1 MRCVAQLR
9 QHITANHY
17 EIVRIVRQANARG
30 CAIIVNSTMAT
41 ILVAD
46 DNRANR
52 EALAALLESAGNNV
66 VRAVDGREALA
77 RAQEAR
83 PELVISDVLMPA
95 MDGYELAR
103 RLKADPATAG
113 VAIIFYTA
121 YFGGQDAQALA
132 QAHGVSRVLLK
143 PAENAEIL
151 RQVQAVLASRAEQP
165 QQISG
170 DLGEGHLRIVVDQ
183 LLEKTGALEAQQR
196 RIERLN
202 RTLEVLSAVNALIVR
217 AGDRQALLDE
227 ACRIAV
233 EKGGF
238 RLAAVG
244 LADSLTH
251 IVRQVAAAGEGS
263 AERDFARL
271 RLGTRSLIWND
282 AQSGSFVALPLL
294 SAGETTGVL
303 LLYARQR
310 DFFDEEEMRLL
321 HELAGD
327 IAFALRHLA
336 QKARMDYLAYHDSL
350 TDLPN
355 RSLFTDR
362 MTQALN
368 AARREKRFAAA
379 IFVDI
384 ERFRMVN
391 ESFGRKS
398 GDDLLREIGNRL
410 RQVAREQDT
419 VARVGA
425 DHFAIAVAPFDRPGD
440 TAYTFLERLDEALAE
455 PIIIE
460 GVELRVAVKA
470 GIAVFPTDGESTE
483 ALCANAETALSKA
496 KQTGSRY
503 LFYAPE
509 MNARV
514 AESLAMES
522 KLRRALE
529 DGTLALHYQPK
540 IDVVSGAVAGLEAL
554 IRWNDAEL
562 GAVPPSRFVSL
573 LEETGMILAAGRWA
587 LGKAVED
594 IRRWQSL
601 GLEVPRTSV
610 NVSALQLRQK
620 DFVDSVLDAISAL
633 GGHAPLLDVEITES
647 VLVDDIDESTRKLQ
661 ALRRAGVEVSVDDFG
676 TGFCSLS
683 YLARLP
689 VDTLKIDR
697 SFVVRMGDAGYPRN
711 IVAMI
716 VSLAHTLGLRV
727 VAEGVEDDEQVRLLR
742 ELGCD
747 QIQGFYVSRPVP
759 PEEIDAMLVRG
770 AGNALTRKLSAA

>member
-1 MRCVAQLR
+1 
-9 QHITANHY
+9 
-17 EIVRIVRQANARG
+17 
-30 CAIIVNSTMAT
+30 MAT

-52 EALAALLESAGNNV
+52 EALAALLESAGHVV

-83 PELVISDVLMPA
+83 PELVISDVLMPM

-103 RLKADPATAG
+103 RLKADPATAS
-113 VAIIFYTA
+113 AALMFYTA
-121 YFGGQDAQALA
+121 YFGGHDAQALA
-132 QAHGVSRVLLK
+132 QAHGVARVLLK
-143 PAENAEIL
+143 PSDNAEIL
-151 RQVQAVLASRAEQP
+151 RQVDAVLASRNESPP
-165 QQISG
+165 QIAG
-170 DLGEGHLRIVVDQ
+170 DLDQEHLRVMVDQ

-238 RLAAVG
+238 RLAAIG
-244 LADSLTH
+244 LADPQTH
-251 IVRQVAAAGEGS
+251 EIRPAAAAGEGS

-271 RLGTRSLIWND
+271 KLGTRSLVWND

-294 SAGETTGVL
+294 TGGESVGVL
-303 LLYARQR
+303 LLYARSR
-310 DFFDEEEMRLL
+310 DFFDDEEMRLL

-327 IAFALRHLA
+327 IGFALRHIA

-379 IFVDI
+379 IFLDI

-391 ESFGRKS
+391 ESFGRKG
-398 GDDLLREIGNRL
+398 GDDLLREVAARV
-410 RQVAREQDT
+410 RQASREQDT
-419 VARVGA
+419 VARVGG

-440 TAYTFLERLDEALAE
+440 TAYTFLERLDEALAQ
-455 PIIIE
+455 PIVVE
-460 GVELRVAVKA
+460 GSELRVALRA
-470 GIAVFPTDGESTE
+470 GIAVFPTDGDSTE
-483 ALCANAETALSKA
+483 ALCANAETALGKA

-514 AESLAMES
+514 AESLAMENR
-522 KLRRALE
+522 LRRALE

-540 IDVVSGAVAGLEAL
+540 IDVASGEVAGLEAL

-562 GAVPPSRFVSL
+562 GSVPPSRFVSM

-587 LGKAVED
+587 LRKAVGD
-594 IRRWQSL
+594 IRRWQGL
-601 GLEVPRTSV
+601 GLKVPRTSV

-620 DFVDSVLDAISAL
+620 DFVDSVLDAIGL
-633 GGHAPLLDVEITES
+633 VDGKAPLLDLEITES

-697 SFVVRMGDAGYPRN
+697 SFVVRMRDAGYPRN

-727 VAEGVEDDEQVRLLR
+727 VAEGVEDNEQVRLLR

-759 PEEIDAMLVRG
+759 PEDIDAMLSTGPAKSYMLV
-770 AGNALTRKLSAA
+770 